1 MCIRDRSTEY
11 FGFQVGESAN
21 DRNCNYGAGGWFA
34 YEGFLNGTAIQGG
47 TGDVLLDLECSE
59 EINNACG
66 DQESTVTLYYSAWDE
81 DCGDVILGSET
92 YTRED
97 TEAPDFDNAPEDVT
111 VDCAV
116 GLPEVPVVTVTDNCE
131 GSDATAPTIVFSES
145 PAYNI
150 ECTGSYTVSRTWLAT
165 DCSGNSA
172 THTQYITVEDNTAPT
187 ITGGSDYEAECDGSG
202 NAMELS
208 MWLSSNGGASA
219 TDDCGTVSWSHDYND
234 GDLSDGCGATGT
246 VDVTF
251 TAADDCGNESDI
263 TLTFTIEDE
272 TAPTLNVT
280 SAVVVACETY
290 SATGIY
296 GATATDICGGAT
308 VELVSVTDVS
318 SGCPQYLHVYNAVED
333 CGNESATIDQV
344 VSLVDEEDPV
354 VNIACPAN
362 YAAYLDGDCL
372 TDISPAAA
380 GTATA
385 TATDNCST
393 PTPTVTYSDGTP
405 TPGCGNNYS
414 FVRTWSATAQDECG
428 NSTTVTCDQTVTV
441 SDEIDPVITCPA
453 DVTVECDGMG
463 NAADLATFLAG
474 ASATDNCD
482 MDVDITNNFTALSN
496 GCGATGN
503 ATVTFTAT
511 DDCGNT
517 STCLSL
523 IHI

>member
-1 MCIRDRSTEY
+1 
-11 FGFQVGESAN
+11 
-21 DRNCNYGAGGWFA
+21 
-34 YEGFLNGTAIQGG
+34 
-47 TGDVLLDLECSE
+47 
-59 EINNACG
+59 
-66 DQESTVTLYYSAWDE
+66 
-81 DCGDVILGSET
+81 
-92 YTRED
+92 
-97 TEAPDFDNAPEDVT
+97 
-111 VDCAV
+111 
-116 GLPEVPVVTVTDNCE
+116 
-131 GSDATAPTIVFSES
+131 
-145 PAYNI
+145 
-150 ECTGSYTVSRTWLAT
+150 
-165 DCSGNSA
+165 
-172 THTQYITVEDNTAPT
+172 
-187 ITGGSDYEAECDGSG
+187 
-202 NAMELS
+202 
-208 MWLSSNGGASA
+208 
-219 TDDCGTVSWSHDYND
+219 
-234 GDLSDGCGATGT
+234 ATGT

-318 SGCPQYLHVYNAVED
+318 SGCPQYLHVYKAVDD

-517 STCLSL
+517 STCSATFTITDTTNPSIDTGASNETVECDGSGNTAALNAWLADNGGAEASDVCGGVTWTNNHSALSDDCGATGSTTVTFTATDDCGNASTTQATFT
-523 IHI
+523 IEDTTAPEWDEYAIYAYAACEDVPDPTDP